1 MKLKSFGCSFIFGS
15 DLADCTGW
23 QCSQKTWPAL
33 IAKKTG
39 LDYECHARPGQG
51 NFKIYCDILA
61 HSDQNSVCMINWT
74 WIDRLDY
81 VDHSESWQTLRPA
94 DENNLQTFYYR
105 NMHSQIV
112 DMISNASYIAM
123 AAQHLDEQQI
133 PYVMTYMDGLLF
145 ETVDPG
151 WHNPKYIEPLQSRLR
166 PVLENFSGA
175 NFLDWSKQNNFPIS
189 QAWHP
194 LEAAHSAAADYW
206 LPRIQSFV

>member
-1 MKLKSFGCSFIFGS
+1 
-15 DLADCTGW
+15 
-23 QCSQKTWPAL
+23 
-33 IAKKTG
+33 
-39 LDYECHARPGQG
+39 
-51 NFKIYCDILA
+51 
-61 HSDQNSVCMINWT
+61 
-74 WIDRLDY
+74 
-81 VDHSESWQTLRPA
+81 
-94 DENNLQTFYYR
+94 
-105 NMHSQIV
+105 
-112 DMISNASYIAM
+112 MISNASYIAM